1 MKEYPNI
8 ELRWSEVGLSFQ
20 LQFIKLDYKHNLERT
35 KELQQELHKQ
45 SMYSDILFR
54 LETIAQSRQD
64 ISTGLGQKKVSGQLN
79 KVIQRLIE
87 QNLIVPTIPE
97 KPNHPTQ
104 KFELTDRGFAFL
116 KLLKERQNRD
126 KLCQKYSEST
136 LLMKH

>member
-1 MKEYPNI
+1 MN
-8 ELRWSEVGLSFQ
+8 RGLSFQ

-35 KELQQELHKQ
+35 KQLQQELQQELRQELHKQ
-45 SMYSDILFR
+45 SMYSDILFS
-54 LETIAQSRQD
+54 LETNAQSRQD

-87 QNLIVPTIPE
+87 QNLIARTIPE
-97 KPNHPTQ
+97 KPNHPAQ
-104 KFELTDRGFAFL
+104 KFVLTDRGFAFL

-126 KLCQKYSEST
+126 KLWQKYSEST